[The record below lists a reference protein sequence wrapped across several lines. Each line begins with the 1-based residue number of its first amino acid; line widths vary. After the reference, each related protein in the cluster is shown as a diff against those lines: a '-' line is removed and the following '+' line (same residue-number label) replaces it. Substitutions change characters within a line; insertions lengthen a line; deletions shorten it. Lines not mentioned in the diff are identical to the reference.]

1 MGYKISCSKG
11 AEVSRMILAH
21 AGISYEDY
29 RVPQEDWPAMKPS
42 KVPISKQITQL
53 GSQSLQKHFFFTATP
68 SGTLPLLEFNG
79 TTIIQSLT
87 IGRFLAK
94 QYHLAGQSHMEEA
107 QADMIVD
114 CVADVFNSK
123 FNFSN
128 S

>member
-42 KVPISKQITQL
+42 KVSKQITQL
-53 GSQSLQKHFFFTATP
+53 CGHSLQKHFFFTATP

-107 QADMIVD
+107 QADMIVG

-123 FNFSN
+123 FNFS
-128 S
+128 

>member
-1 MGYKISCSKG
+1 
-11 AEVSRMILAH
+11 MILAH

-29 RVPQEDWPAMKPS
+29 RVPLEDWPAMKPS
-42 KVPISKQITQL
+42 KVSKQITQL
-53 GSQSLQKHFFFTATP
+53 GGHSIQKHFIFTATP

-123 FNFSN
+123 FNFS
-128 S
+128 